1 MILQYIGFW
10 STYIYTY
17 ICVYKV
23 YRYSFSTSFSREGN
37 LWNNTCHILCF
48 HHVNPCTG
56 WEDIIC
62 HVSQR
67 GLAEV
72 LHEIQIHGLPS
83 ATSRSSVKRARDADI
98 EACANTYGKVLLS
111 RELET
116 EGKGNS
122 KQTFPFVHPLA
133 FVQHCLTEC
142 QPFRDYFIKY
152 ILPFGQDPSS
162 PIEKLELVWL

>member
-1 MILQYIGFW
+1 MYIRCIDTVFQHL
-10 STYIYTY
+10 
-17 ICVYKV
+17 
-23 YRYSFSTSFSREGN
+23 FQEGK
-37 LWNNTCHILCF
+37 LMEQHLSHPCF

-56 WEDIIC
+56 WEG
-62 HVSQR
+62 HHMSVNVGWQR
-67 GLAEV
+67 C

-83 ATSRSSVKRARDADI
+83 ATSRSSVKRARRDADI
-98 EACANTYGKVLLS
+98 EACAKHVW
-111 RELET
+111 
-116 EGKGNS
+116 KGFFCQESLRLKEKGTVN
-122 KQTFPFVHPLA
+122 KHFPFVHPLA

>member
-10 STYIYTY
+10 STNKYTY

-48 HHVNPCTG
+48 HHVNLARVGRTSY
-56 WEDIIC
+56 
-62 HVSQR
+62 VSQR

-83 ATSRSSVKRARDADI
+83 ATSRSSVNRARDADI

-122 KQTFPFVHPLA
+122 PFVHPLA